1 LSESSKQLSEKNVA
15 NDGNTVGVDGVTTA
29 TVTIADVIAAVS
41 AATLLAAANAS
52 KHPFCTLDDT
62 VLANEPG
69 WLPASI
75 LQTPLP
81 IVEEKYGPGTPSS
94 ESSDHASSSEEDN
107 NVDDWHMDVAPQEEL
122 VPLGV
127 V

>member
-1 LSESSKQLSEKNVA
+1 M
-15 NDGNTVGVDGVTTA
+15 
-29 TVTIADVIAAVS
+29 S
-41 AATLLAAANAS
+41 AATLSTAVDSS
-52 KHPFCTLDDT
+52 KPPFRTLGDT
-62 VLANEPG
+62 ALANEPG

-81 IVEEKYGPGTPSS
+81 TVEEKYGPGTSYS
-94 ESSDHASSSEEDN
+94 ESSSSEEDN